1 MLFAKQIKLKIFY
14 EQQKGRNDEISFYVN
29 WTFFRLA
36 SLHMYQH
43 ALAANG
49 PGSKV
54 TIKMVEK
61 EYGLERFVPLSLAD
75 SMKKKEMQKL
85 LAHFLKLNSN
95 LLGPGTY

>member
-1 MLFAKQIKLKIFY
+1 MARPDYWHLYHLGFTLH
-14 EQQKGRNDEISFYVN
+14 
-29 WTFFRLA
+29 FRLA

-85 LAHFLKLNSN
+85 LGHFLKLNSN
-95 LLGPGTY
+95 LLGPGETKGNII

>member
-1 MLFAKQIKLKIFY
+1 ML
-14 EQQKGRNDEISFYVN
+14 
-29 WTFFRLA
+29 FFRLA

-54 TIKMVEK
+54 TVKTVEK
-61 EYGLERFVPLSLAD
+61 EYGLERFVPPSLAD

-85 LAHFLKLNSN
+85 LGHFLKLNSS
-95 LLGPGTY
+95 LLGPGKICHLLTKRDVCYHYLIMKSYHVTRKHYIA